1 MLVRIICLLIGY
13 AFGLIQ
19 TSYIIGKMHG
29 IDIREYGSG
38 NAGTTNAMRTLGRKA
53 GFMTFAGD
61 MLKCLVAT
69 LVVRLIFGTSYE
81 DIVPVLCAY
90 AAAGAILGHNFPFYM
105 NFKGGK
111 GVACTVGLVFCL
123 SWQVGLVVMIEFFL
137 FFFTSHYVSLCS
149 ILCYVLFLI
158 QTIIY
163 GQFGGFSMSQHH
175 LNELYV
181 IIGLLTAMTLYRHR
195 TNIKR
200 LIAGTESKTYL
211 SKGHDKTA

>member
-69 LVVRLIFGTSYE
+69 LVVRLIFGTSHA

-105 NFKGGK
+105 ENRYFFSFSFSDASLP
-111 GVACTVGLVFCL
+111 GVFR
-123 SWQVGLVVMIEFFL
+123 WKRK
-137 FFFTSHYVSLCS
+137 
-149 ILCYVLFLI
+149 I
-158 QTIIY
+158 QNRNTI
-163 GQFGGFSMSQHH
+163 
-175 LNELYV
+175 
-181 IIGLLTAMTLYRHR
+181 
-195 TNIKR
+195 
-200 LIAGTESKTYL
+200 
-211 SKGHDKTA
+211 

>member
-69 LVVRLIFGTSYE
+69 LVVRLIFGTSHE
-81 DIVPVLCAY
+81 DIVPVLCCPY
-90 AAAGAILGHNFPFYM
+90 VQWIKERKWWRVPGFS
-105 NFKGGK
+105 
-111 GVACTVGLVFCL
+111 CL
-123 SWQVGLVVMIEFFL
+123 SVDIYAVK
-137 FFFTSHYVSLCS
+137 
-149 ILCYVLFLI
+149 CYTHAV
-158 QTIIY
+158 
-163 GQFGGFSMSQHH
+163 
-175 LNELYV
+175 
-181 IIGLLTAMTLYRHR
+181 
-195 TNIKR
+195 
-200 LIAGTESKTYL
+200 
-211 SKGHDKTA
+211 